1 MAADGKS
8 WGAARRPHGSG
19 RPPWEM
25 TKGSPVSTLNKGI
38 EKVEVTLEWD
48 PSPMGA
54 PDHDLD
60 IIAATYTADAPHGD
74 PAYLVHFDSRSPDG
88 TITLN
93 RDSRTGQ
100 GFGSDEV
107 MTLELDR
114 LSDAYTRVVV
124 GVAIQQG
131 EGRKVF
137 GDIEST
143 AVRIRE
149 GYVELAMNDFA
160 EVADSTAAAVAEF
173 TRDDTGNWRF
183 RATVRGFDADPDAFA
198 RSMGR

>member
-1 MAADGKS
+1 M
-8 WGAARRPHGSG
+8 
-19 RPPWEM
+19 
-25 TKGSPVSTLNKGI
+25 STFNKGI
-38 EKVEVTLEWD
+38 EKVEVTLKWD
-48 PSPMGA
+48 PSPFGT
-54 PDHDLD
+54 PDNDLD

-100 GFGSDEV
+100 GFGFDEI

-114 LSDAYTRVVV
+114 LSDTYTRVVV

-137 GDIEST
+137 GDIENT

-149 GYVELAMNDFA
+149 GYTDLAENDFT
-160 EVADSTAAAVAEF
+160 EVADATAARVAEF
-173 TRDDTGNWRF
+173 TRDEAGQWRF
-183 RATVRGFDADPDAFA
+183 RAALRGFATDPDAFV
-198 RSMGR
+198 SQMGG

>member
-1 MAADGKS
+1 MN
-8 WGAARRPHGSG
+8 
-19 RPPWEM
+19 
-25 TKGSPVSTLNKGI
+25 TFNKGI
-38 EKVEVTLEWD
+38 EKVEVTLQWD
-48 PSPMGA
+48 PSPLGT
-54 PDHDLD
+54 PDNDLD
-60 IIAATYTADAPHGD
+60 IVAATYTADAPHGD

-114 LSDAYTRVVV
+114 LSDTYTRVIV

-137 GDIEST
+137 GDIQNT
-143 AVRIRE
+143 LVRIRE
-149 GYVELAMNDFA
+149 GYTDLAENDFT
-160 EVADSTAAAVAEF
+160 EVAGATAATVAEF
-173 TRDDTGNWRF
+173 IRDETGQWRL
-183 RATVRGFDADPDAFA
+183 RPALRGFDTDPAGFA
-198 RSMGR
+198 SLMGR

>member
-1 MAADGKS
+1 M
-8 WGAARRPHGSG
+8 
-19 RPPWEM
+19 
-25 TKGSPVSTLNKGI
+25 STFNKGI
-38 EKVEVTLEWD
+38 EKVEVTLKWD
-48 PSPMGA
+48 PSPLGT
-54 PDHDLD
+54 PDNDLD
-60 IIAATYTADAPHGD
+60 IVAATYTADAPHGD

-100 GFGSDEV
+100 GFGFDEI

-114 LSDAYTRVVV
+114 LSETYTRVIV

-137 GDIEST
+137 GDIEGT

-149 GYVELAMNDFA
+149 GYTVLAENDFA
-160 EVADSTAAAVAEF
+160 EVSGATAATVAEF
-173 TRDDTGNWRF
+173 LRDESGQWRIH
-183 RATVRGFDADPDAFA
+183 ATVRGFDTDPDGFA
-198 RSMGR
+198 SLMGR

>member
-1 MAADGKS
+1 
-8 WGAARRPHGSG
+8 
-19 RPPWEM
+19 M

-48 PSPMGA
+48 PSPLGA

-183 RATVRGFDADPDAFA
+183 HATVRGFDADPDAFA

>member
-1 MAADGKS
+1 M
-8 WGAARRPHGSG
+8 
-19 RPPWEM
+19 
-25 TKGSPVSTLNKGI
+25 STFNKGI
-38 EKVEVTLEWD
+38 EKVEVTLKWD
-48 PSPMGA
+48 PSPHGT
-54 PDHDLD
+54 PDNDLD
-60 IIAATYTADAPHGD
+60 IIAATYTADAPHGE

-100 GFGSDEV
+100 GFGFDEI

-114 LSDAYTRVVV
+114 LSDTYTRVVV

-137 GDIEST
+137 GDIENT

-149 GYVELAMNDFA
+149 GYTDLAENDFA
-160 EVADSTAAAVAEF
+160 EVAEATAAKVAEF
-173 TRDDTGNWRF
+173 ARDEAGQWRF
-183 RATVRGFDADPDAFA
+183 RADLRGFDTDPDAFV
-198 RSMGR
+198 SQMGS